1 MRVAI
6 ADMAQV
12 VEHVLGKDEVTSS
25 NLVISSRIVPQYG
38 THIENPLFKRVF
50 SVFRAKQGM
59 STDDKHLPD
68 SPVNTDL
75 NRRKALEIELRV
87 NLSVFPLLPFG

>member
-25 NLVISSRIVPQYG
+25 NLVISSRTVHSRLLCTVFLI
-38 THIENPLFKRVF
+38 NKLFYKTFIR
-50 SVFRAKQGM
+50 
-59 STDDKHLPD
+59 LD
-68 SPVNTDL
+68 SL
-75 NRRKALEIELRV
+75 
-87 NLSVFPLLPFG
+87 FLL